1 MMIRNEIGRTIG
13 GSLVF
18 LLCLIFGSLQTQT
31 AIAAD
36 RATGGNTSG
45 TDACLKANGQGF
57 QWKPALMQ
65 SGLMLASQ
73 HALRMVQPKTRRE
86 LGGPF
91 FSDYFESVSTIHT
104 WNDSDSILTNYV
116 GHPMMGAVAAYIQIF
131 NDPRGRCLQF
141 ERSSGDYWRS
151 RLKAMAWTAVYS
163 AQYEIGPVSEAS
175 IGNVGLHPPTM
186 AVVDLVVTPVGG
198 LVVNVLED
206 YVDRRFIS
214 RWERGTSTGKAR
226 FYRVALNP
234 CRSLA
239 NLLRFERP
247 SYRDTRP
254 L

>member
-45 TDACLKANGQGF
+45 TDACSKANGQGF

-91 FSDYFESVSTIHT
+91 VSDYFESVSTIHT
-104 WNDSDSILTNYV
+104 WNDPDSILTNYV

-131 NDPRGRCLQF
+131 NDPPARCLQF
-141 ERSSGDYWRS
+141 DRSSED
-151 RLKAMAWTAVYS
+151 LLEK
-163 AQYEIGPVSEAS
+163 PVE
-175 IGNVGLHPPTM
+175 GYG
-186 AVVDLVVTPVGG
+186 VDSC
-198 LVVNVLED
+198 
-206 YVDRRFIS
+206 I
-214 RWERGTSTGKAR
+214 
-226 FYRVALNP
+226 
-234 CRSLA
+234 
-239 NLLRFERP
+239 
-247 SYRDTRP
+247 
-254 L
+254 